1 MISMHSLVVL
11 TILLPA
17 LFTVA
22 SAKKSPSDYSE
33 VTAPTYSIDLGL
45 QKPEDRWANLISTKC
60 DYLSEYVP
68 TQMTLIGG
76 I

>member
-1 MISMHSLVVL
+1 MHSLVVL

-22 SAKKSPSDYSE
+22 FAEKSPRDYTQT
-33 VTAPTYSIDLGL
+33 TAPSYSIDLKL
-45 QKPEDRWANLISTKC
+45 QKPEDRWANLFPTKC

-68 TQMTLIGG
+68 SQITLVSSI
-76 I
+76 